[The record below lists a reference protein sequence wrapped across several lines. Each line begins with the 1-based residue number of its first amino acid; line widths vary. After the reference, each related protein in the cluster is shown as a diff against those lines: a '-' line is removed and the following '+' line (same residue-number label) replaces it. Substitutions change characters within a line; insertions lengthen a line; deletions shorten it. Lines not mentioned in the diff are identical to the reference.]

1 MSNPQNPWD
10 NPQNP
15 QNPQYPPP
23 GGYPPQQPYGQPPP
37 YGQPQ
42 QPYGQ
47 QPYGQPQ
54 QPYGQPYGQQP
65 YGQQPPPY
73 QQPYGQPYGQP
84 MYAPMSAVGQLAG
97 IGSRFLALLID
108 GFILSIPTGIIYGI
122 LAATTRITYDQY
134 GYATSVN
141 TGPIFIAPVVGILFW
156 LGYYWLCY
164 QYLDG
169 RTLGQKVMSLRLV
182 NQDGGGRAS
191 LGSFLLYRTIGYF
204 INGLICYLG
213 WLWAF
218 FDQNKQTWGQKIT
231 RTVTIQ
237 SAQ

>member
-1 MSNPQNPWD
+1 
-10 NPQNP
+10 
-15 QNPQYPPP
+15 
-23 GGYPPQQPYGQPPP
+23 
-37 YGQPQ
+37 
-42 QPYGQ
+42 
-47 QPYGQPQ
+47 
-54 QPYGQPYGQQP
+54 
-65 YGQQPPPY
+65 
-73 QQPYGQPYGQP
+73 
-84 MYAPMSAVGQLAG
+84 MYAPMSAAGQLAG

-108 GFILSIPTGIIYGI
+108 GFILGIPLGALYGI
-122 LAATTRITYDQY
+122 LFATSFRTTYDQY
-134 GYATSVN
+134 GYVSSVS
-141 TGPIFIAPVVGILFW
+141 TGPIFLFPIIS
-156 LGYYWLCY
+156 LVATIGYYWVCY
-164 QYLDG
+164 QYVDG
-169 RTLGQKVMSLRLV
+169 RTLGQKVMGTRLV

>member
-65 YGQQPPPY
+65 YGQPPPPY
-73 QQPYGQPYGQP
+73 QQPYGQP